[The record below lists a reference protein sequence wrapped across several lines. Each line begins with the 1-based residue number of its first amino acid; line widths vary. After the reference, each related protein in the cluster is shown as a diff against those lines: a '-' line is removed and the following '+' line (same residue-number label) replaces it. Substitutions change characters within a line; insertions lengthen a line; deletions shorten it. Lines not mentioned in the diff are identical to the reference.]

1 MKKYFKFILFIIAL
15 CSLLAPFTVISAT
28 AAEVTAK
35 TLHYVYDD
43 ANVFTEEQKNTLQEL
58 CQTKGAEAGVD
69 IILLTNYFTSSAE
82 EKIYMENF
90 YDEYYEAGLLK
101 ADTTILLLN
110 MELRNIYI
118 QGYGKCEFYISNDRI
133 EHILDDIIIF
143 HLADDRYYEGMT
155 LFIDEV
161 VYYMGQD
168 AGVSFEYEDGQ
179 DYGETY
185 NGLTEYYHVSLTPA
199 QALGSVPFGLIALI
213 ACAIGGIS
221 LAVMASSSGGKV
233 TINNR
238 SYLDNAH
245 SGLTASRDDYV
256 RTTVTKRRKPQE
268 NNTSSGPR
276 SSGGGGRSS
285 GGHSHS
291 GGSRGF

>member
-1 MKKYFKFILFIIAL
+1 MKKQYKFILFLMAL
-15 CSLLAPFTVISAT
+15 CLILTSFTAVPAI
-28 AAEVTAK
+28 AAE
-35 TLHYVYDD
+35 TLHYVYDND
-43 ANVFTEEQKNTLQEL
+43 NVFTAEERDALQEL
-58 CQTKGAEAGVD
+58 CKTKGAETGID
-69 IILLTNYFTSSAE
+69 IILLTERLSSSSAE
-82 EKIYMENF
+82 KKYMEDF
-90 YDEYYEAGLLK
+90 YDEYYDAGLLK
-101 ADTTILLLN
+101 KDTTMLLIN
-110 MELRNIYI
+110 MELRNVFI
-118 QGYGKCEFYISNDRI
+118 QGYGQCEFYINNDRI
-133 EHILDDIIIF
+133 EHILDDIIS
-143 HLADDRYYEGMT
+143 YYLSSDEYYDGMT

-161 VYYMGQD
+161 VYYMGQKQ
-168 AGVSFEYEDGQ
+168 GVSFEYKDGQ

-185 NGLTEYYHVSLTPA
+185 GGTTNYYEVSLTPA
-199 QALGSVPFGLIALI
+199 QAFRFVPFGLIALI
-213 ACAIGGIS
+213 SFAIGGIS
-221 LAVMASSSGGKV
+221 LAISAASSGGKV

>member
-1 MKKYFKFILFIIAL
+1 MKKLFALVLVLILIVSMCACNNTQL
-15 CSLLAPFTVISAT
+15 PNDDNKQSQSQGNQQTPNNDEPADKKYKLTVIDYWDYLR
-28 AAEVTAK
+28 K
-35 TLHYVYDD
+35 PL
-43 ANVFTEEQKNTLQEL
+43 
-58 CQTKGAEAGVD
+58 
-69 IILLTNYFTSSAE
+69 
-82 EKIYMENF
+82 
-90 YDEYYEAGLLK
+90 DEYYEAGLLK

-110 MELRNIYI
+110 MELRNVFI

-133 EHILDDIIIF
+133 EHMLDDIIIF

>member
-1 MKKYFKFILFIIAL
+1 MKKQYKFILFITAL
-15 CSLLAPFTVISAT
+15 CLMFAPLTAVRVC
-28 AAEVTAK
+28 AAE
-35 TLHYVYDD
+35 TLQYVYDND
-43 ANVFTEEQKNTLQEL
+43 NVFTTEEQDTLRDL
-58 CQTKGAEAGVD
+58 CKTKGTEAGID
-69 IILLTNYFTSSAE
+69 IILITERLSSSSAE
-82 EKIYMENF
+82 KTYTEDF
-90 YDEYYEAGLLK
+90 YDEYYAAGLLN

-110 MELRNIYI
+110 MELRNVYI

-133 EHILDDIIIF
+133 EHILDDIIVY
-143 HLADDRYYEGMT
+143 HLADDRYYDGMT

-168 AGVSFEYEDGQ
+168 AGVSFEYEAGQ

-185 NGLTEYYHVSLTPA
+185 NGLTEYYQVSFTPV
-199 QALGSVPFGLIALI
+199 QAIRYVPFGLIALI
-213 ACAIGGIS
+213 SFAIGGIS
-221 LAVMASSSGGKV
+221 LAVMAASSGGKV

-245 SGLTASRDDYV
+245 SGLTASRDDYI

-268 NNTSSGPR
+268 NTTNHSGPR